1 MHFKSKYEKL
11 RKLKKAEKDNM
22 MRDTN
27 EMEL

>member
-1 MHFKSKYEKL
+1 MHFKTKYEKL
-11 RKLKKAEKDNM
+11 RKLKKVEKDNM